1 MSADR
6 ISTTQQIVL
15 KSETFESNLSSGA
28 STTRVFTGSKALIIS
43 QNNIEVAFGAS
54 MVKVESTGDG
64 NYQLTAGYAFDTR
77 SGAGSTP
84 PVNSHE
90 LENNMS
96 QVDVWTNPVLRAAFV
111 TQFGS
116 QVAANAA
123 IGFVTRL
130 IDSFIQAGDGSATAQ
145 AASEAMITGTY
156 AGAQQ
161 TLILNAF
168 RGVAYHQVKN
178 SIQFDSVYRR
188 RITAAS
194 YNQVQAAFTGAAQIW
209 TTAEILAFE
218 NVPSS
223 WWFQL
228 PSTYLW
234 LKAKPVVV
242 TVMQQKTEIS
252 YSYLAVN
259 EAWGLLYT
267 AYKAATLLNF

>member
-1 MSADR
+1 
-6 ISTTQQIVL
+6 
-15 KSETFESNLSSGA
+15 
-28 STTRVFTGSKALIIS
+28 
-43 QNNIEVAFGAS
+43 

-77 SGAGSTP
+77 TGAASTP

-96 QVDVWTNPVLRAAFV
+96 QVDVWTNPVLFSKLVAAFGCV
-111 TQFGS
+111 
-116 QVAANAA
+116 
-123 IGFVTRL
+123 
-130 IDSFIQAGDGSATAQ
+130 
-145 AASEAMITGTY
+145 
-156 AGAQQ
+156 AGANGALVYLKGEVDNFNQNTKRDETAVEAAEEVIGTVYSAPQ
-161 TLILNAF
+161 LSLILNIF
-168 RGVAYHQVKN
+168 RGLAYHQVKN

-194 YNQVQAAFTGAAQIW
+194 YNQVQAAFTGAGQIW

-218 NVPSS
+218 SVPSA

-252 YSYLAVN
+252 YSYLAVA
-259 EAWGLLYT
+259 EAWDCLYT
-267 AYKAATLLNF
+267 AYGAATLLSF